1 MTPDRAALE
10 ASIRGFLTDVL
21 GVDMADVAADTS
33 IIRGGLVDS
42 VGLVRLAAFL
52 ETELG
57 IVIPDR
63 DVTARH
69 FDSLAAIDAYVR
81 RRLDAPA

>member
-1 MTPDRAALE
+1 VPDAATLQT
-10 ASIRGFLTDVL
+10 SIRGFMTSVL
-21 GVDMADVAADTS
+21 GVDMTGVEPGTS
-33 IIRGGLVDS
+33 IIRNGLIDS

-63 DVTARH
+63 DVTATH

-81 RRLDAPA
+81 RRTRTPA

>member
-1 MTPDRAALE
+1 VPPDTATLE
-10 ASIRGFLTDVL
+10 ASIRRFMAEVL
-21 GVDMADVAADTS
+21 GVDMVDIDAETS
-33 IIRGGLVDS
+33 IIKHGLVDS
-42 VGLVRLAAFL
+42 VALVRLAAFL

-81 RRLDAPA
+81 RRTQAPA

>member
-1 MTPDRAALE
+1 VPPDTATLE
-10 ASIRGFLTDVL
+10 ASIRRFMADVL
-21 GVDMADVAADTS
+21 GIDMVGIDAETS
-33 IIRGGLVDS
+33 IIKNGLVDS
-42 VGLVRLAAFL
+42 VALVRLAAFL

-69 FDSLAAIDAYVR
+69 FDSLAAIDAYAR
-81 RRLDAPA
+81 RRTQAPA